1 VPVPGP
7 FFDWGNVFS
16 MFAAVFSTLG
26 GRALRQPNL
35 RSLILAAFFTE
46 LGVSMAFPLRLL
58 YAQAH
63 HATPAE
69 LGMIAGVFYLA
80 PLLFQMP
87 LGWLVDRWG
96 RVPVLLFGMTGH
108 AIIGVAYIF
117 FNSPVD
123 LICLRFLEGVV
134 IAGVQPAAAAYIAD
148 VTAEEHRGEAYG
160 VLAAALS
167 GGILIGPLIGGLVG
181 QQFGFVSA
189 YALSAAVETVSVILV
204 LVSVHEPSRHSDL
217 HAGERA
223 LPWSRFLTPPLLGAY
238 AATFATQI
246 VMGIFSALW
255 TIWVRDLGGSY
266 TYIGLT
272 FTVFA
277 IPGIL
282 LGAIGGRAAD
292 RWGIAPTILRF
303 GLLISLIYTSYG
315 FVTNLVLLLVLGSV
329 EGIFL
334 AFQQPALQALLAAA
348 SPPEARGRA
357 QGIAGLAGSLGGGS
371 SAFFSLSL
379 YHWNRPAPFVI
390 SGSFMVAGTIAA
402 TLSAVWLA
410 RHGAVRLRSRPA
422 AVSAS

>member
-1 VPVPGP
+1 MITP
-7 FFDWGNVFS
+7 
-16 MFAAVFSTLG
+16 MTAVFRPLG
-26 GRALRQPNL
+26 GRALCQGNL

-69 LGMIAGVFYLA
+69 LGMFAGVFFLA
-80 PLLFQMP
+80 PVLFQMP

-96 RVPVLLFGMTGH
+96 RVPVLLFSMAGH

-117 FNSPVD
+117 FSSPTD

-148 VTAEEHRGEAYG
+148 VTAEEHRAEAYG
-160 VLAAALS
+160 VLSAAMS
-167 GGILIGPLIGGLVG
+167 GGLLIGPLFGGLVG

-189 YALSAAVETVSVILV
+189 YALSAAVEAVSVV
-204 LVSVHEPSRHSDL
+204 LVVVSVREPARHRAV
-217 HAGERA
+217 HAEEHT
-223 LPWSRFLTPPLLGAY
+223 LPWSRFFTVPLLGAY
-238 AATFATQI
+238 AITFTTQI
-246 VMGIFSALW
+246 IAGIFSALW
-255 TIWVRDLGGSY
+255 TIRLHDLGGSY
-266 TYIGLT
+266 TYIG
-272 FTVFA
+272 FIYTVFA

-282 LGAIGGRAAD
+282 LGAVGGRAAD
-292 RWGIAPTILRF
+292 RWGMAPTLLRF
-303 GLLISLIYTSYG
+303 GLLIGLIYIAYG
-315 FVTNLVLLLVLGSV
+315 FMTSLALFPVLCAV

-334 AFQQPALQALLAAA
+334 AFQAPAQQALLAAA

-357 QGIAGLAGSLGGGS
+357 QGIAGLVGSLGGAG

-390 SGSFMVAGTIAA
+390 SGTFMAVGAIAA
-402 TLSAVWLA
+402 ALGAVWLVRHDPERPRA
-410 RHGAVRLRSRPA
+410 RPVEAPGA
-422 AVSAS
+422 